1 MKRCEIEIEIEELER
16 RWQAGEPVSSLARR
30 YGVSWSHIYRIK
42 RKFGLDVLLKNA
54 SVEPSAPTSEDDDA
68 SQASIL
74 LSPWVQRRVD
84 DLRAAGVIEGLFFR
98 ES

>member
-1 MKRCEIEIEIEELER
+1 MKRCEIEIDIEELER

-54 SVEPSAPTSEDDDA
+54 SV
-68 SQASIL
+68 
-74 LSPWVQRRVD
+74 
-84 DLRAAGVIEGLFFR
+84 
-98 ES
+98 